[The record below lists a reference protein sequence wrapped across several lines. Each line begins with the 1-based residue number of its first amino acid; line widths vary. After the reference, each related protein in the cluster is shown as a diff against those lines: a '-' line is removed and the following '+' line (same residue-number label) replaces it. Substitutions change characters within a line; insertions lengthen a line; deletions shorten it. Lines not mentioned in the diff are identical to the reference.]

1 MLSLGPASIV
11 ACYLTVTLSLLLLG
25 MFSSWHWRLKL
36 TLVAA
41 VTVAW
46 CAVYLA
52 LPSMLGWPTDRDVP
66 RRFNLLA
73 VFIQEPDA
81 ATGKPGGVF
90 FWASD
95 LDPEADPRPRAY
107 TLPFSPGYKSVF
119 EEGQGK
125 LRKNIPQV
133 GETEED
139 DEIHGVPADR
149 LQLGQRSVK
158 IKFRDAPPS
167 GPPSKDAAP

>member
-1 MLSLGPASIV
+1 MLSFGHSTIV
-11 ACYLTVTLSLLLLG
+11 ACYLVVTLALLLLG
-25 MFSSWHWRLKL
+25 LFSSLNWRMKAGLIA
-36 TLVAA
+36 LVSL
-41 VTVAW
+41 AW
-46 CAVYLA
+46 CAVYFA

-66 RRFNLLA
+66 RRFNLVA
-73 VFIQEPDA
+73 VYIQEPDLA
-81 ATGKPGGVF
+81 SGHAGGVF

-95 LDPEADPRPRAY
+95 LDPDADQRPRAY
-107 TLPFSPGYKSVF
+107 KLPFSPSYKSVF
-119 EEGQGK
+119 EESQGK
-125 LRKNIPQV
+125 LRQNIPQV

-139 DEIHGVPADR
+139 DELHGVPADR